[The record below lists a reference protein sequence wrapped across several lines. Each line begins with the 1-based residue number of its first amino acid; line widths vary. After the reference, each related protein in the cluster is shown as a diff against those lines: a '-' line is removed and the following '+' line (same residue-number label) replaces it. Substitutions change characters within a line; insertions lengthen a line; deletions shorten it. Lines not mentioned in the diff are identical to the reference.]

1 MSMAF
6 EGAVTPERAARG
18 ELILLPPGVA
28 AERLLTGRPP
38 TTWTLPEQVAAR
50 IGERILNE
58 ELSPGQRIGEDDIA
72 QSFGIS
78 RGPIRDALRVLDAA
92 GLVAITRRRGTV
104 VTPLTERDLREILE
118 LREVLMGLVFRRFAQ
133 VASAADVAT
142 VRPHLRAAE
151 TLIEEDTQMFYWLEA
166 LDRLVLAIAHR
177 AGNARLARQLTLLSL
192 QAVRYLRRGMRSIEN
207 RRELLA
213 FHRNYLQAVE
223 RGEDVERF
231 LGQLHALVQKRIGI
245 VSSGL

>member
-1 MSMAF
+1 MAF
-6 EGAVTPERAARG
+6 ERPPRQEGTVRSPASAV
-18 ELILLPPGVA
+18 PPGVA

-38 TTWTLPEQVAAR
+38 TTWTLPEQVAAQ

-58 ELSPGQRIGEDDIA
+58 ELNPGQRIGEDEVA
-72 QSFGIS
+72 QFFGIS
-78 RGPIRDALRVLDAA
+78 RGPIRDALRLLDAA
-92 GLVAITRRRGTV
+92 GLVMISRRRGTV
-104 VTPLTERDLREILE
+104 VTRLTERDLREILE
-118 LREVLMGLVFRRFAQ
+118 LREVLMGVAFRRFSR

-142 VRPHLRAAE
+142 VRPNLRAAE
-151 TLIEEDTQMFYWLEA
+151 TLVADDAQMFYWLEA

-192 QAVRYLRRGMRSIEN
+192 QAIRYLRRGMRNVDN

-213 FHRNYLQAVE
+213 FHRDYLQAVE
-223 RGEDVERF
+223 RGADVEPF
-231 LGQLHALVQKRIGI
+231 IGQLHALVQKRIGI